1 MRFRFGQCTLDTSS
15 RELLRSDAP
24 VHLTGKAFRLLE
36 VLIEHRP
43 KALSKDDLQELV
55 WPGVFVSEVNLTSL
69 VTELR
74 KAIGDEARDPTFLRT
89 VYGFGYAF
97 SGEVEEEAAAGSR
110 AATNAAVSRRYR
122 LLWGRKEIALRE
134 GENILGRGPESI
146 EWIDRDTVSRRHARI
161 VVAGGRATIEDLAS
175 KNGTYL
181 RGERLDGPA
190 AIADGDGIKL
200 GSVPLTFR
208 VFADDASTATGF
220 KARRRPS

>member
-74 KAIGDEARDPTFLRT
+74 KAIGDDARDPTFLRT